1 MTAIL
6 ELSSAVRTR
15 RSDMGLTQTALSK
28 LCGLSRATINQL
40 ENCTIKDLSLTRVA
54 TLLGTLGLSVTVSA
68 PRTKSR
74 PNPNT
79 KSSALDIAARTSSVS
94 YRVAI
99 AADQLHEVFTTDNM
113 PAIWSPHVF
122 TLLEEAPVSLLASVV
137 EELHTERGIERSQVW
152 TRMRALA
159 RQLKSS
165 RALWL

>member
-1 MTAIL
+1 MTAIF

-28 LCGLSRATINQL
+28 LSGLSRATINQL
-40 ENCTIKDLSLTRVA
+40 ENCTINDLSLTRVA
-54 TLLGTLGLSVTVSA
+54 KLLGTLGLSVTVSA
-68 PRTKSR
+68 PRTKSH
-74 PNPNT
+74 PHPNT

-99 AADQLHEVFTTDNM
+99 TADQLREFFTTDSM
-113 PAIWSPHVF
+113 PTAWSPHVY

-137 EELHTERGIERSQVW
+137 EELHAERGIERSQVW